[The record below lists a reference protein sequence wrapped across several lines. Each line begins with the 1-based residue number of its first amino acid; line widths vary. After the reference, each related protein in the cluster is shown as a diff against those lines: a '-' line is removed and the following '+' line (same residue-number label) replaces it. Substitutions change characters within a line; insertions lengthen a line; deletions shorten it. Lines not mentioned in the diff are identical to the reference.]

1 MDGSATIGWREWV
14 GIPELQRGP
23 VLAKVDTGAWS
34 NTLHAS
40 EIEIIECLPET
51 KIRFKQRDGWVERPE
66 VGTNSANLLAP
77 SVKSDPT
84 TQIQTASLRS
94 RLKRNRRH
102 KPVGSACFKWE
113 VRTKHCRQRHQFE
126 VGNQSHNLIF
136 QSWLIPSQ
144 LFLAGQFPIGN

>member
-51 KIRFKQRDGWVERPE
+51 KIRFKLRDGWVERPIFKWRRIRDTGGHESLRPVIRTTLQIADRDFDVE
-66 VGTNSANLLAP
+66 VCLADRIKLKHKMILGRNFLRLGFIVDP
-77 SVKSDPT
+77 SKQCIYPRVKSK
-84 TQIQTASLRS
+84 
-94 RLKRNRRH
+94 KRVRM
-102 KPVGSACFKWE
+102 GSMD
-113 VRTKHCRQRHQFE
+113 
-126 VGNQSHNLIF
+126 
-136 QSWLIPSQ
+136 
-144 LFLAGQFPIGN
+144 